1 MIFDKANELDRND
14 PLKDF
19 QGLFTKPSNLIYLDG
34 NSLGMLPKITSKRM
48 EQVINDEWG
57 QELIGS
63 WNKNWLELNKRVE
76 NKLGQIINADAQE
89 IFVGDSTSINL
100 YKLAKALMQSKK
112 YQKNFVTDNLN
123 FPSDRYILSGIA
135 DYDNITYQEIIFD
148 DLSEAN
154 LPKIEH
160 SFKNHPGV
168 YCFSLTTY
176 LSAYLYPVKKINRLA
191 KKFNSIVIWDFSHA
205 IGAVEIDVKQ
215 QEILAAVG
223 CTYKHLNG
231 GPGAPGFLFVEKE
244 TNESMLTPIQGWFG
258 HSKTF
263 DFADEYQKGAGSKQ
277 YKVGTPNILSLAAM
291 ECGLDITL
299 EATVST
305 IRSKNL
311 TMAKF
316 VQDYIQDE
324 LKIFGVEVFGPTNEL
339 SRGGHLT
346 VTHSENWRICKA
358 LQEIAAPKII
368 TDFRPDSFMRIAF
381 TPLYTSYEELAYF
394 LNSLKNILETKS
406 YLSIDSSRPE
416 VT

>member
-1 MIFDKANELDRND
+1 MTLWC
-14 PLKDF
+14 L
-19 QGLFTKPSNLIYLDG
+19 LLL
-34 NSLGMLPKITSKRM
+34 
-48 EQVINDEWG
+48 
-57 QELIGS
+57 QELCLIHIP
-63 WNKNWLELNKRVE
+63 W
-76 NKLGQIINADAQE
+76 
-89 IFVGDSTSINL
+89 
-100 YKLAKALMQSKK
+100 
-112 YQKNFVTDNLN
+112 
-123 FPSDRYILSGIA
+123 
-135 DYDNITYQEIIFD
+135 
-148 DLSEAN
+148 
-154 LPKIEH
+154 
-160 SFKNHPGV
+160 
-168 YCFSLTTY
+168 
-176 LSAYLYPVKKINRLA
+176 
-191 KKFNSIVIWDFSHA
+191 
-205 IGAVEIDVKQ
+205 Q
-215 QEILAAVG
+215 QEKEYWVSQLCIA
-223 CTYKHLNG
+223 CFQY
-231 GPGAPGFLFVEKE
+231 LFDIHQQSQKFYYAQ
-244 TNESMLTPIQGWFG
+244 TSWFG

-263 DFADEYQKGAGSKQ
+263 DFADEYQKGTGSKQ

-394 LNSLKNILETKS
+394 
-406 YLSIDSSRPE
+406 
-416 VT
+416 